1 MKKRFCAVLTVCL
14 TIALFFSSQAVLTV
28 GAEESDFAQD
38 TVEYL
43 DRYDKYLVEHY
54 GKEFM
59 ENLDQA
65 HENDDALMALFPK
78 NELGEPVYPDFIGG
92 IYYNDDGNMVVQ
104 LVTDAQTSDVELRT
118 AVDNLIAERNII
130 VEYVEFSHNEISA
143 TIDTLNAIYFS
154 EDRPDAFDNVDEFGV
169 DTLGNRVEI
178 CMRVCSEEEIARFK
192 ETVLDS
198 PILSFVQSSG
208 PIVPATSPNNVVGGM
223 QSGGTTAAG
232 QQEQHL
238 NWYWPLVVALCIG
251 LLAGAWFFLFR
262 RQARPVPAGVDAEG
276 ISSARQSSSVS
287 KRQIVAAIRS
297 SDCVPRE
304 DLLGDILEK
313 IEKQH

>member
-1 MKKRFCAVLTVCL
+1 MKRFMKRMGFLMVLVLLSTSY
-14 TIALFFSSQAVLTV
+14 IFSIGVNAMDVDEFLIEKY
-28 GAEESDFAQD
+28 GEEFMAN
-38 TVEYL
+38 L
-43 DRYDKYLVEHY
+43 DR
-54 GKEFM
+54 
-59 ENLDQA
+59 A
-65 HENDDALMALFPK
+65 HENDEALMALFSK
-78 NELGEPVYPDFIGG
+78 NESGEPVYPDFIGG

-104 LVTDAQTSDVELRT
+104 LVTDAQTSDVDLRT

-154 EDRPDAFDNVDEFGV
+154 EDRPDAFDNVDSFGES
-169 DTLGNRVEI
+169 TSNNRVEVE
-178 CMRVCSEEEIARFK
+178 MRVCSEEEIARFK
-192 ETVLDS
+192 ETILDS
-198 PILSFVQSSG
+198 PILSFVESSG
-208 PIVPATSPNNVVGGM
+208 PYETYISANEGALGL

-238 NWYWPLVVALCIG
+238 NWYWPLVVVLCIG

-276 ISSARQSSSVS
+276 VSSALQGSSVS

-304 DLLGDILEK
+304 DLLKDILEK